1 MKFVIERSNE
11 AFYSQ
16 AGLSLVGSLIK
27 ESGLTG
33 RLDKNDP
40 KRSAVE
46 VYPSSDIAKTLMD
59 I

>member
-1 MKFVIERSNE
+1 MKFVIERSKK
-11 AFYSQ
+11 AFYSY

-33 RLDKNDP
+33 QLDKNDP